1 MDDSKEMVREY
12 SNFYFGWREAAS
24 DEYQSDSWDPHALL
38 GTWLGIWCADLW
50 HRGRVDLG
58 DEEFYLVRYGRWNDW
73 DHAYKQ
79 VERVVRVKIAEVKAM
94 SLALSMIL
102 AGSLLSGCGG
112 SETAQSDQAT
122 ESVGAAQ
129 SDWTCD
135 SSQDGLGEELACR
148 SQVEDDQGMFWT
160 LMIMCTS
167 DGHTLHSIT
176 GISPIET
183 VLWPSENTA
192 TIRIDSGPLE
202 EKAVGSK
209 GNGQGLVFKG
219 SEGQSE
225 DSATWGLM
233 SEIASAKTFGF
244 KASDADGYSRSVL
257 FNVAGSV
264 PIAAKFSVMG
274 CTSS

>member
-1 MDDSKEMVREY
+1 MPSDSTVEDPTAFALEKHLEDFLVFNWAQTELSKNY
-12 SNFYFGWREAAS
+12 DLVTDEGVIVAQQFAS
-24 DEYQSDSWDPHALL
+24 DTGPIDILAISKDKKE
-38 GTWLGIWCADLW
+38 
-50 HRGRVDLG
+50 
-58 DEEFYLVRYGRWNDW
+58 YLVIELKKGR
-73 DHAYKQ
+73 
-79 VERVVRVKIAEVKAM
+79 
-94 SLALSMIL
+94 
-102 AGSLLSGCGG
+102 
-112 SETAQSDQAT
+112 
-122 ESVGAAQ
+122 
-129 SDWTCD
+129 
-135 SSQDGLGEELACR
+135 
-148 SQVEDDQGMFWT
+148 
-160 LMIMCTS
+160 TS
-167 DGHTLHSIT
+167 DVVVGQTLHSIT

-244 KASDADGYSRSVL
+244 KAADADGYSRSVL